1 MLNRIVLKGRL
12 TKDVELR
19 KSNEGNAIANFDLA
33 VDNPRKEADGTRG
46 TSFFPVKVFGAS
58 AENLAKFVKK
68 GSAVAVDGS
77 IQQRN
82 FMRKDG
88 TKGSSYEIYA
98 DSVEFLDAKPIEAPS
113 PEEVGLTPD
122 EEVQVAEAV
131 NENPAPKFDAYTGK
145 PLTQKSKKA

>member
-33 VDNPRKEADGTRG
+33 VDNPRKEADGSRG

-88 TKGSSYEIYA
+88 TKGSSFEIYA
-98 DSVEFLDAKPIEAPS
+98 DSVEFLDTKPVE
-113 PEEVGLTPD
+113 TKPD
-122 EEVQVAEAV
+122 DVDEQVQVAEAV
-131 NENPAPKFDAYTGK
+131 QQNPEPQYDAFTGK
-145 PLTQKSKKA
+145 PLKKSAKK

>member
-19 KSNEGNAIANFDLA
+19 KTNEGNAIANFDLA
-33 VDNPRKEADGTRG
+33 VDNPRKEADGSRG

-82 FMRKDG
+82 FLRKDG
-88 TKGSSYEIYA
+88 TKGTSFEIYA
-98 DSVEFLDAKPIEAPS
+98 DSVEFLDAKPIDAPS
-113 PEEVGLTPD
+113 PEDVGLTPD

-131 NENPAPKFDAYTGK
+131 NENPAPKFDAFTGK

>member
-1 MLNRIVLKGRL
+1 MLNRIILKGRL

-19 KSNEGNAIANFDLA
+19 KTNDGNVIGNFDLA

-88 TKGSSYEIYA
+88 TKGSSFEIYA

>member
-46 TSFFPVKVFGAS
+46 TSFFPVKLFGAS

-88 TKGSSYEIYA
+88 TKGSTYEIYA
-98 DSVEFLDAKPIEAPS
+98 DSVEFLDAKPVEAPS